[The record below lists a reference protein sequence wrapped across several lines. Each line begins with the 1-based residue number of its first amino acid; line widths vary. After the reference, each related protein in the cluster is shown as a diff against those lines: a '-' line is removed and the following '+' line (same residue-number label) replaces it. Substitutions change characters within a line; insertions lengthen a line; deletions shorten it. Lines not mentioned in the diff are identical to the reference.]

1 QQRRSVRKKV
11 CKKTCRDKIIMEKEK
26 ASAIVITD
34 GKREII
40 RKLLSEYDIQTA
52 QDIQEALEDLL
63 GDTIKEM
70 MEAEMSRHP
79 GYEKSERSDSDNSR
93 NGNKSKRVKSGIDR
107 KIISMHGRGLS
118 TRQIS
123 VINSKVAVSS
133 AR

>member
-1 QQRRSVRKKV
+1 
-11 CKKTCRDKIIMEKEK
+11 MEKEK